1 MKNKEIINLYK
12 TFQII
17 LQNIL
22 NPPNFPLATGQ
33 IKIPKNL
40 DLVGKTILATQ
51 ILSPPRR
58 PEPHVISI
66 RKRVFYVIPQIID
79 ILTGVIRDTY
89 YVQLQ

>member
-33 IKIPKNL
+33 IKIPTNHIGNTEI
-40 DLVGKTILATQ
+40 V
-51 ILSPPRR
+51 SPPLR
-58 PEPHVISI
+58 PKTSW
-66 RKRVFYVIPQIID
+66 
-79 ILTGVIRDTY
+79 
-89 YVQLQ
+89 